1 MIRLYIFITI
11 SILQLSISKL
21 NIVFKRKQIQV
32 IKPEIFSEKKKCFLV
47 IQKLLTK
54 LIKIFIS
61 HNHSDRI
68 DRRTTPVNNAVLFFE
83 CLQEG
88 HVLRDHCHSDGA
100 SWAQM
105 LHLLIGTPAVLT
117 TAYTSHHLVMHV
129 NGRNC
134 QSTKTE
140 TKTKQRFGNKTS
152 V

>member
-1 MIRLYIFITI
+1 METDTSYKTRNLF
-11 SILQLSISKL
+11 
-21 NIVFKRKQIQV
+21 R
-32 IKPEIFSEKKKCFLV
+32 EKKMFLV

-105 LHLLIGTPAVLT
+105 LQPPQFRQQPN
-117 TAYTSHHLVMHV
+117 TSHHSDARQWKKLSVDK
-129 NGRNC
+129 NRNNN
-134 QSTKTE
+134 
-140 TKTKQRFGNKTS
+140 KTKVRKIRRAYNCRRNRCY
-152 V
+152 